1 MTVKNDFPIR
11 SNFATWRFSEN
22 APPEGR
28 KIVLNR
34 HFVLRGS
41 PPLRQTGIDTRPCSL
56 ITESSPRPDA
66 SESPPRPAGRASCPT
81 RRAKPRPAGG
91 AFRSARSG
99 EARLE
104 GRRTRTRIGPGLAKR
119 NGFTPHYLTLMADS
133 DDCSPSSQSGQT
145 LRGTIATPCERA
157 LPATGRDRP
166 RNGSVRAVALRLG
179 AWSDADHGVQED
191 IRRSDG
197 PHRRGRAHH
206 ATVRQMARRT
216 RVRDRPRPRRRP
228 ASLAARRR
236 HRHPLSRL
244 HRGPREA
251 PVLRGSSLVRGG
263 NGCRRRKPA
272 FLKSLSTWDVT
283 YPSPGIATTKPE
295 NGPAHGILSLRHP
308 NRQKACKEKDV

>member
-66 SESPPRPAGRASCPT
+66 SESPPRPAGRASHPA
-81 RRAKPRPAGG
+81 RRAKPRPAGR

-191 IRRSDG
+191 IRR
-197 PHRRGRAHH
+197 
-206 ATVRQMARRT
+206 
-216 RVRDRPRPRRRP
+216 P